1 MKLRFTAGYPY
12 QSEIRGPLLLSVA
25 RATLDASGIRSEI
38 ITVKGVERVRA
49 WAQGYGMVLD
59 TFGDLETVINGG
71 IISQ

>member
-1 MKLRFTAGYPY
+1 M
-12 QSEIRGPLLLSVA
+12 LSVA